1 MNSNGIRI
9 KRLCLYVA
17 LLCIQFGHALDHINP
32 NDSTDMDAS
41 VIHHQFAN
49 GFTYYLRPTPAETDQ
64 LSIEFLVKAGFNQEE
79 SEQHALSHFLEH
91 IVLKAGKHESI
102 KMLYGSKRAQEL
114 NLTRSSVLARTG
126 RDYTAFTLR
135 IPNTLK
141 AKNFVFRLLKD
152 IMNDVEFKDRYINAE
167 RPPFFDESELRGGE
181 TSLLRQ
187 DFILDSKILGLPDN
201 YPEDYRAHIQ
211 SFPKKELI
219 RFYEDWYRP
228 DLMGVVITGG
238 IHDTVALQNELKHWF
253 APVPEATNKKP
264 KIEVNRR
271 YLKLPH
277 RFIKKERP
285 ALYKD
290 TYTTD
295 IGYRLY
301 FRQAS
306 SAFGKGEAALENKLM
321 QTLLK
326 NVLAVHYRELREINN
341 WPFRIGVINAEYPAA
356 LKMIVNTTGEYEQ
369 TALAASITSLQQLK
383 EYGVP
388 IQIFEETKARML
400 KNLKANSLSMGSYW
414 RSQLRAYFVSG
425 EALPEQKNQL
435 LIDCLQA
442 LQAEDLQ
449 AYLTTQVAEL
459 PEDIGLIA
467 PAGHPSLQYPEK
479 QVRSWLRQVIE
490 QPAEPI
496 RKPKLPHQLLDE
508 VTLKGLKETTHKEV
522 KTKIPGAK
530 EYILD
535 NGLTL
540 ILNAFEPSPDF
551 LLNQNMIQFEG
562 INTRGA
568 DCFEKKD
575 FYSAINAPHFIK
587 ATGIGRLAHW
597 QLKRLLKKK
606 GFTGNVYPSITS
618 TTTRIEGRAAMEDLE
633 TALQLVYLY
642 IVQPRVN
649 QAGVNRWKESAP
661 DLFLADINR
670 DDFKSYIQSYMNKP
684 DILPDGTHWLDGLQ
698 HTDMQRAYAIYRSL
712 MGNPAEFTFLFSGN
726 FNKTHVLQLC
736 KKYLGNL
743 PSGLQPNCIQTK
755 HTEFYKK
762 SSGQTQQWVAHE
774 KMNNALLEIAYNKS
788 MKSEEP
794 LAKQKAK
801 LTMLVRIME
810 LTFTKEMR
818 MNSKKG
824 GPYGVDVYEKED
836 MASHYQEVSIKFSA
850 PPHDI
855 KRLKR
860 ELKQVVAQ
868 LKKAPVSP
876 SMFKVAREE
885 ALALGKETN
894 PVMLSKM
901 IEHSLYDVPWYTHEA
916 YTQFLKE
923 LSPEDVCAFA
933 KHILQD
939 DPMEFSLMLQNE

>member
-1 MNSNGIRI
+1 MKSNRIQINS
-9 KRLCLYVA
+9 LCLCAA
-17 LLCIQFGHALDHINP
+17 LLCIQFGNALNQINP
-32 NDSTDMDAS
+32 KDSTNIDAS
-41 VIHHQFAN
+41 VIHHQFPN
-49 GFTYYLRPTPAETDQ
+49 GFAYYLRPTPVETGQ

-79 SEQHALSHFLEH
+79 PGQHELAHFLEH

-114 NLTRSSVLARTG
+114 NLTRSSVLAHTG
-126 RDYTAFTLR
+126 RDYTAFILQ

-141 AKNFVFRLLKD
+141 AKNFAFRLLKD

-167 RPPFFDESELRGGE
+167 RPPFFDESEFRGGE

-187 DFILDSKILGLPDN
+187 EFILDSKILGLPDN
-201 YPEDYRAHIQ
+201 YPQDYEAHIQ
-211 SFPKKELI
+211 SFPKKKLI

-253 APVPEATNKKP
+253 ATVPEATGKRP
-264 KIEVNRR
+264 TIDVNRR
-271 YLKLPH
+271 YAKLPH

-285 ALYKD
+285 GLYKD
-290 TYTTD
+290 KYTTG

-306 SAFGKGEAALENKLM
+306 TANGKGEAALENKLI

-326 NVLAVHYRELREINN
+326 NVLAARYRELREMNN
-341 WPFRIGVINAEYPAA
+341 WPFRIGVVNADYPAA
-356 LKMIVNTTGEYEQ
+356 LKMIVNTTAKYEQ
-369 TALAASITSLQQLK
+369 AALSASITSLLQLK

-388 IQIFEETKARML
+388 ALIFEETKARML
-400 KNLKANSLSMGSYW
+400 KSLKANSLSTGSYW

-425 EALPEQKNQL
+425 EALPEQKNQIL
-435 LIDCLQA
+435 FDCLQA

-459 PEDIGLIA
+459 PEDIGLLA
-467 PAGHPSLQYPEK
+467 PAGHPSLQHPEK
-479 QVRSWLRQVIE
+479 RVRTWLRQVIE
-490 QPAEPI
+490 QPVEQI
-496 RKPKLPHQLLDE
+496 QEPKLPRQLLDE
-508 VTLKGLKETTHKEV
+508 VTLKALKETTHKEV

-530 EYILD
+530 KYILA

-551 LLNQNMIQFEG
+551 LLNQDMIQFEG
-562 INTRGA
+562 INMRGA
-568 DCFEKKD
+568 DCFEEDD

-587 ATGIGRLAHW
+587 ASGIGSLAPW

-606 GFTGNVYPSITS
+606 DFTGNVYPSITS

-642 IVQPRVN
+642 IAQPTIN

-698 HTDMQRAYAIYRSL
+698 HTGMQRAYAIYRSL
-712 MGNPAEFTFLFSGN
+712 MGNPTEFTFLFSGN
-726 FNKTHVLQLC
+726 FNKKQVLQLC

-743 PSGLQPNCIQTK
+743 PSGPKPNCIQTK
-755 HTEFYKK
+755 HREFYKK

-774 KMNNALLEIAYNKS
+774 KMNNALLEIAYNTT
-788 MKSEEP
+788 MNSEEP

-836 MASHYQEVSIKFSA
+836 KANHYQEVSIKFSA

-855 KRLKR
+855 KRLKK

-876 SMFKVAREE
+876 AMFKVAREE

-901 IEHSLYDVPWYTHEA
+901 IEHSLYDMPWYTHEA

-939 DPMEFSLMLQNE
+939 DPMEFSLMPQNE